1 MNSIDF
7 LDGVRVVTMAQNL
20 PGPLAAAR
28 LRAAGARVIKIEPPA
43 GDPLIALSP
52 DWHAELHAEIAIER
66 LDLRTTEGR
75 SRMMTF
81 LADADVFIASHRPS
95 ALAALGLD
103 PETLRRDVPGLRM
116 VRIVGSARD
125 PERPGHDLTYQ
136 AQAGLLADVM
146 PRTLTA
152 DVMASER
159 AFSATLAV
167 LRMPGGS
174 VMDVGLV
181 ESLEPMLASL
191 RNGLTLP
198 SGILGGAAPRYRLY
212 ATRDG
217 HVAVAALEPHFERRL
232 YEQLGAPSQSD
243 LTSRMLE
250 RTAAEWEGWA
260 EEHDLPIAVVRHVGQ
275 ATTNDARRATD
286 SADSFQP

>member
-1 MNSIDF
+1 MKTTDF

-52 DWHAELHAEIAIER
+52 DWHAELHVGIAIEP
-66 LDLRTTEGR
+66 LDLRTPEGR
-75 SRMMTF
+75 SRMMTL

-103 PETLRRDVPGLRM
+103 PETLRHVPGLRV
-116 VRIVGSARD
+116 VRIVGSTCD

-136 AQAGLLADVM
+136 AQAGLLAGVM

-159 AFSATLAV
+159 AFAATLAV
-167 LRMPGGS
+167 LRMPAGS

-181 ESLEPMLASL
+181 ESLAPMLASL

-198 SGILGGAAPRYRLY
+198 SGVLGGAAPRYRLY
-212 ATRDG
+212 PTKEG
-217 HVAVAALEPHFERRL
+217 QVAVAALEPHFERRL
-232 YEQLGAPSQSD
+232 YEQFGAPRGSD
-243 LTSRMLE
+243 LSARMLE
-250 RTAAEWEGWA
+250 RTAAEWEDWA
-260 EEHDLPIAVVRHVGQ
+260 EEHDLPIV
-275 ATTNDARRATD
+275 ATR
-286 SADSFQP
+286 SLS